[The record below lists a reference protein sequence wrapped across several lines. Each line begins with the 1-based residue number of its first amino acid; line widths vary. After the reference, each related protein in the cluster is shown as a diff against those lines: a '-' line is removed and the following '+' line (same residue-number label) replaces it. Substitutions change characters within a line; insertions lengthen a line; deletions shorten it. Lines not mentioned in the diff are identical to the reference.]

1 MRFGARVLKT
11 GLTVVLT
18 LFITHLFG
26 LGPSLIAGIAAV
38 FALQPNVHRSAMKT
52 WEQFQGNGIGAIAA
66 IIMVLLFGNNI
77 IVIGLT
83 VVLVLATLL
92 FFNLQSVSTLAV
104 VTVIAVMDAPQ
115 ILEEDASTLAF
126 LEAAGIR
133 FALVMIGVLS
143 SLLINLVFIPP
154 RYETKMYHNCF
165 NITTDIFKYIR
176 LELSSISEFQIVKKD
191 IESLRERVVK
201 LETMYLW
208 YREER
213 SFFRKDRFADA
224 RRKILFKHLI
234 SSTRRAF
241 ELLRKFNRF
250 ENDYNHLDEDFQN
263 RIRFE
268 LEYLMTFHEQIFM
281 KFTEKIKA
289 NVPNEGGIHEDLYET
304 TLMDDFI
311 RHYNE
316 AETEEEKMQYTSIM
330 EILSSLY
337 EYANSLERINRLTD
351 SFFRFH
357 SEKNKIDIQDET
369 LDI

>member
-1 MRFGARVLKT
+1 MRFGARVFKT

-26 LGPSLIAGIAAV
+26 LEPSLIAGIAAV
-38 FALQPNVHRSAMKT
+38 FALQPNVHRSAVRT
-52 WEQFQGNGIGAIAA
+52 WEQFQGNTLGAVAA
-66 IIMVLLFGNNI
+66 IIMVLLFGNNV

-83 VVLVLATLL
+83 VILVLATLL

-104 VTVIAVMDAPQ
+104 VTMIAIMDAPQ
-115 ILEEDASTLAF
+115 ISEAGATTIDF

-133 FALVMIGVLS
+133 FSLVMIGVLS

-154 RYETKMYHNCF
+154 KYETKMYHNCF

-176 LELSSISEFQIVKKD
+176 LELSNMSEYQIVKKD
-191 IESLRERVVK
+191 IESIRERVVR

-208 YREER
+208 FREEH
-213 SFFRKDRFADA
+213 SLFRRERFADS

-250 ENDYNHLDEDFQN
+250 ENNYNHLDEEFQN

-268 LEYLMTFHEQIFM
+268 LEYLMGFHEQIFM
-281 KFTEKIKA
+281 KFTEKIKP
-289 NVPNEGGIHEDLYET
+289 NVTNESIHENLYET
-304 TLMDDFI
+304 SLMDDFI

-316 AETEEEKMQYTSIM
+316 AETEEERIQYTSIM

-337 EYANSLERINRLTD
+337 EYANSLERINRLAD

-357 SEKNKIDIQDET
+357 SKKNKINIQDET
-369 LDI
+369 MDI